1 MHVEL
6 EEGVPVLG
14 PDRRARQRLDRDFA
28 IQSVAPFAFDRLAL
42 ARGERREE
50 VVEIREAVAGEM
62 ELLAVADQ
70 KAGFG

>member
-14 PDRRARQRLDRDFA
+14 PDRRAGQRLDRDLA
-28 IQSVAPFAFDRLAL
+28 VQSVAPFAFDGLAL
-42 ARGERREE
+42 ARRQRAQEI
-50 VVEIREAVAGEM
+50 VEGCVAVAEEM

-70 KAGFG
+70 KASF